1 MSAAREVVEAFD
13 LFEVGEEISGKVK
26 DAAFGCERYLLAL
39 AVAVGNRKR
48 EDESSP
54 VAPLAADVA
63 ENDHLIATEFLQ
75 GEGELVVPT
84 ARESDRLGRGTTLKL
99 CRDGNGLLPTISVS
113 RVLARR
119 PERCDRRGN
128 GQDAHCAY
136 DKDG

>member
-1 MSAAREVVEAFD
+1 
-13 LFEVGEEISGKVK
+13 
-26 DAAFGCERYLLAL
+26 
-39 AVAVGNRKR
+39 
-48 EDESSP
+48 
-54 VAPLAADVA
+54 VA

-99 CRDGNGLLPTISVS
+99 CRDDGGLLPTISVS

-119 PERCDRRGN
+119 PERFDRRGN